1 MFNGT
6 ILIGNHLEVDH
17 MNLNIQ
23 EWDESVSEFHVF
35 PMLCVVK
42 HESVIS
48 IQIGWLAWVYDFTF
62 IY

>member
-1 MFNGT
+1 
-6 ILIGNHLEVDH
+6 